1 MDAEKAHHLG
11 LRIISSGLV
20 RAPHIS
26 VPRTVFG
33 VNFPNPIGLAAG
45 FDKDGICI
53 NRWKSLG
60 FGFAEIGTVTKHAQP
75 GNPKPRLFRLPDQKA
90 VINRFGF
97 NNQGADALAQRL
109 ETANPGIPLG
119 INLGKSKITP
129 LENAHFDYAYS
140 YKALHRF
147 GDYFV
152 VNVSS
157 PNTEGLRS
165 LQDKDS
171 LTAIFSEMKAINS
184 SKPLFVKIAPDLEPE
199 AIDEVIQVAV
209 DMQLTGII
217 ATNTTVDRSML
228 RIDPGETGGLSGMPL
243 KNKALEVQRYLRA
256 NMPVDMTLIGVGG
269 IMTPQDAVERLESGA
284 DLIQVYSGWIYH
296 GPNFVAD
303 VCQGLRN
310 RFPSHSS
317 QG

>member
-1 MDAEKAHHLG
+1 MDPEKVHHLG
-11 LRIISSGLV
+11 LRMISSGV
-20 RAPHIS
+20 FRAPQIS

-33 VNFPNPIGLAAG
+33 VSFPNPIGLAAG
-45 FDKDGICI
+45 FDKDGLCI
-53 NRWKSLG
+53 NQWRNLG
-60 FGFAEIGTVTKHAQP
+60 FGFAEIGTVTRHAQP

-90 VINRFGF
+90 IINRFGF

-109 ETANPGIPLG
+109 ESANPGIPLG

-140 YKALHRF
+140 FKALHRF

-165 LQDKDS
+165 LQDKES
-171 LTAIFSEMKAINS
+171 LTQIFSEMKAVNS
-184 SKPLFVKIAPDLEPE
+184 SKPLFVKIAPDLEHE

-217 ATNTTVDRSML
+217 ATNTTIDRSML
-228 RIDPGETGGLSGMPL
+228 RSDPGETGGLSGLPL
-243 KNKALEVQRYLRA
+243 KNKATEVQKYLQA
-256 NMPVDMTLIGVGG
+256 NMPAEMTLIGVGG
-269 IMTPQDAVERLESGA
+269 IMTPQDAVERLDSGA

-296 GPNFVAD
+296 GPSFASDICKV
-303 VCQGLRN
+303 LRN
-310 RFPSHSS
+310 RIPTHSS
-317 QG
+317 

>member
-1 MDAEKAHHLG
+1 MDAEKAHHFG
-11 LRIISSGLV
+11 LRIISSRLV
-20 RAPHIS
+20 RAPQIS

-33 VNFPNPIGLAAG
+33 VNFPNPVGLAAG

-109 ETANPGIPLG
+109 EAANPGIPLG

-171 LTAIFSEMKAINS
+171 LTQIFSEMKAINS
-184 SKPLFVKIAPDLEPE
+184 SKPLFVKIAPDLEHE

-217 ATNTTVDRSML
+217 ATNTTIDRSML
-228 RIDPGETGGLSGMPL
+228 RLDPGESGGLSGLPL
-243 KNKALEVQRYLRA
+243 KNKSLEVQKYLRA
-256 NMPVDMTLIGVGG
+256 NMPAEMTLIGVGG
-269 IMTPQDAVERLESGA
+269 IMTPADAAERLDTGA
-284 DLIQVYSGWIYH
+284 DLIQVYSGWVYH
-296 GPNFVAD
+296 GPSFTAD
-303 VCQGLRN
+303 ICQALRN
-310 RFPSHSS
+310 RQPAISE
-317 QG
+317 

>member
-1 MDAEKAHHLG
+1 MDPEKIHHLG
-11 LRIISSGLV
+11 LRMISSGV
-20 RAPHIS
+20 FRAPQIS

-33 VNFPNPIGLAAG
+33 VSFPNPIGLAAG
-45 FDKDGICI
+45 FDKDGLCI
-53 NRWKSLG
+53 NQWRNLG
-60 FGFAEIGTVTKHAQP
+60 FGFAEIGTVTRHAQL

-109 ETANPGIPLG
+109 ESANPVIPLG

-140 YKALHRF
+140 FKALHRF

-171 LTAIFSEMKAINS
+171 LTQIFSEMKAVNS
-184 SKPLFVKIAPDLEPE
+184 NKPLFVKIAPDLEHE

-217 ATNTTVDRSML
+217 ATNTTIDRSML
-228 RIDPGETGGLSGMPL
+228 RSDPGETGGLSGLPL
-243 KNKALEVQRYLRA
+243 KNKAVEVQKYLRA
-256 NMPVDMTLIGVGG
+256 NMPTDMTLIGVGG
-269 IMTPQDAVERLESGA
+269 IMTPQDAVERLDSGA
-284 DLIQVYSGWIYH
+284 NLIQVYSGWVYH
-296 GPNFVAD
+296 GPSFAAD
-303 VCQGLRN
+303 ICKVLRN
-310 RFPSHSS
+310 RMLTHPS
-317 QG
+317 

>member
-1 MDAEKAHHLG
+1 MDAEQVHHLG
-11 LRIISSGLV
+11 LRAISSGFV
-20 RAPHIS
+20 RAAQIS

-33 VNFPNPIGLAAG
+33 VNFPNPVGLAAG

-53 NRWKSLG
+53 NRWKGLG

-75 GNPKPRLFRLPDQKA
+75 GNPKPRLFRLVEQKA

-97 NNQGADALAQRL
+97 NNLGADSLAQRL

-140 YKALHRF
+140 FKALHRF

-165 LQDKDS
+165 LQDRES

-184 SKPLFVKIAPDLEPE
+184 TKPLFVKIAPDLQQE

-217 ATNTTVDRSML
+217 ATNTTIDRSML
-228 RIDPGETGGLSGMPL
+228 RVDPNEPGGLSGQPL
-243 KNKALEVQRYLRA
+243 RTKAVEVQKYLRA
-256 NMPVDMTLIGVGG
+256 NMPAKMTLIGVGG
-269 IMTPQDAVERLESGA
+269 IMSPQDAVERLDSGA

-296 GPNFVAD
+296 GPSFAAD
-303 VCQGLRN
+303 ICRTLRN
-310 RFPSHSS
+310 RIPSQPS
-317 QG
+317 